1 MIQKFVVVDATA
13 VERGEKTSARL
24 VRLHCCTS
32 HQSAQ
37 TRPLFRFPIP
47 PAQAAYPLLYYN
59 QTQRLHHHQSIL
71 RAISCSRI
79 VHPPFRRYEIVKQL
93 IFCAVDQWRF
103 ALWAS
108 SAFRFGMVAE
118 SFLPEL
124 YVRHSCY
131 TTNNNW
137 KTIRETVCCCTE
149 QRERAAVRTLHFCK
163 TEQIIN
169 ELHCL
174 RRHSSSPSACPSTIG
189 HACSWISAPEGHDY
203 SFQR

>member
-124 YVRHSCY
+124 YA
-131 TTNNNW
+131 T
-137 KTIRETVCCCTE
+137 
-149 QRERAAVRTLHFCK
+149 AATLRT
-163 TEQIIN
+163 
-169 ELHCL
+169 
-174 RRHSSSPSACPSTIG
+174 TIG
-189 HACSWISAPEGHDY
+189 RQYAKLSVVALSNERESGS
-203 SFQR
+203 SFGTFLQDGTNHK